1 MTSDYRVYKVLDN
14 NDGELYL
21 STGTHIHS
29 TSPFAL
35 GGYILKYMYQVTS
48 SEIEKFLT
56 SDFIPVS
63 NDSTVSVCCDNRW

>member
-14 NDGELYL
+14 NDGVQHSGAEPT
-21 STGTHIHS
+21 STS

-48 SEIEKFLT
+48 SEMQSF
-56 SDFIPVS
+56 
-63 NDSTVSVCCDNRW
+63 